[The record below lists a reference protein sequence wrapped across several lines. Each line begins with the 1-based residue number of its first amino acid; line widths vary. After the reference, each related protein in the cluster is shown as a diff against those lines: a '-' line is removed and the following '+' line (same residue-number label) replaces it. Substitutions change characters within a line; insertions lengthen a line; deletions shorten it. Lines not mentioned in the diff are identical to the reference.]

1 MKIKSAVALG
11 LVGCL
16 LFSSTAL
23 ANPLQVKTIQP
34 INVVAKEILDVNE
47 SNMITPKKIEVKN
60 ELVEINITI
69 PVITGLTDMKYQEDL
84 NNIITSHAKKT
95 KEEIEQQA
103 LEYAKDA
110 KENNWEIRPYQLYM
124 EYELKTDNEEVLSF
138 TVTTYTYTGG
148 ANGMIEVAYYNVDKK
163 TNKPNKTIS
172 LSDLF
177 LDGSDYIDRINKEIA
192 RQIAVRSQ
200 DGKEYFFEG
209 EMGFQTISENQGF
222 YMKDDNIVIAFAKYE
237 IAPGAMGIPEFV
249 ISLDSLKDILKEKDN
264 SKIII
269 NGLEIETIVNED
281 NIVMIPLRKA
291 VEQIGF
297 EVSWNAAD
305 QSVFIAKGQATAK
318 LRIGDEVYIANHKIP
333 YILEAVP
340 VIINDYTYVPVS
352 FLETV
357 LLHKLD

>member
-1 MKIKSAVALG
+1 MKIKSTIALG
-11 LVGCL
+11 LAGCL
-16 LFSSTAL
+16 LFSCTAL
-23 ANPLQVKTIQP
+23 ANPSYVENLP
-34 INVVAKEILDVNE
+34 ANNVVAKEVLDVNE
-47 SNMITPKKIEVKN
+47 SKLITPKKIEEKN
-60 ELVEINITI
+60 DLIEINITI
-69 PVITGLTDMKYQEDL
+69 PVIKGLTDMKYQEDL
-84 NNIITSHAKKT
+84 NNIITSHAEKV
-95 KEEIEQQA
+95 KEEMEEQV

-110 KENNWEIRPYQLYM
+110 KENNWEIRPYQLYI

-148 ANGMIEVAYYNVDKK
+148 ANGMTEVAYYNVDKK

-172 LSDLF
+172 LADLF
-177 LDGSDYIDRINKEIA
+177 VEGSDYIDRINKEIT

-222 YMKDDNIVIAFAKYE
+222 YIKDDNIVIAFAKYE
-237 IAPGAMGIPEFV
+237 ITPGAMGIPEFA
-249 ISLDSLKDILKEKDN
+249 ISLDSLKDILKDKDS

-269 NGLEIETIVNED
+269 NGLEIETRLNED
-281 NIVMIPLRKA
+281 KVVMIPLRKA

-297 EVSWNAAD
+297 EITWNETD
-305 QSVFIAKGQATAK
+305 RSILLTKEEATAK

-340 VIINDYTYVPVS
+340 VIINDYTYVPLS

-357 LLHKLD
+357 LLYELD